1 MPALALKAPDE
12 PVKPAAP
19 QQENVVLPQLRTDLV
34 ISKQIFEERTYY
46 VVKDPISL
54 QYFRLT
60 AEDYELAI
68 LFDGKRTF
76 GAIRDAWVK
85 QYPHL
90 RLDYTPEEL
99 NERVLK
105 FANDLALLQFLA
117 VQGQRMKARMDAAKK
132 NKAKK
137 GGLYQLTNQIFFFRK
152 SLYDPDKIFGRM
164 AKAMPWIWTKTTY
177 WVSWA
182 IIALGAI
189 VFLYSAEGLDHALAN
204 LFNWN
209 NIAIMWVTTIVLK
222 SIHELGHG
230 LTCKHF
236 GGEVHEIGFMS
247 MVFTPYFFV
256 NVSDAWTMPDRRHRM
271 LVSFAGIYVELVF
284 AALATFLWAFVQPGW
299 FKDFLFNI
307 IVIASVSTLIFNANP
322 LMRFDGYYIMIDA
335 IETPNLQQK
344 SRALVQNKITKLLF
358 GASGKADPM
367 ARMPLPKKRLWL
379 FYSYAI
385 LSWIYGY
392 YVIWSLIVFM
402 EPHLVPLGLE
412 GLSDWFAFLALTG
425 WVVVPLWTFVKQL
438 NLTKE
443 DLHPGGRWRRIAK
456 VFGFPLLAFG
466 AYCFV
471 PVTTEVKRHAAVEVA
486 NPEIVRPSTIGF
498 VKKVHVKE
506 GQQVEEG
513 TVLAELENR
522 EIREE
527 LALQQVALEDYEL
540 RIRAAL
546 GIDRTDEMK
555 QLEALRDGAK
565 ARLDKAKRDVEML
578 TLRAKTSGVVLNRDL
593 ESRQGLLLR
602 PPNDTF
608 CELAPLN
615 PIQIKIPLNEQQV
628 REVRAGQPVALLA
641 DSFPDRKFHG
651 RVKGEPA
658 KLDDYNFPIAF
669 SIQRGGDV
677 PTVPD
682 ATGRDKLL
690 EHTYVVTVEVQNPDN
705 LLRYGMTARAKIETG
720 KRPFGKIVSQWMV
733 DLISLDYRF

>member
-1 MPALALKAPDE
+1 MATAALKAPE
-12 PVKPAAP
+12 PEKPAAP
-19 QQENVVLPQLRTDLV
+19 QQENVVLPQLRADLV
-34 ISKQIFEERTYY
+34 ISKQKFEGRCYY

-60 AEDYELAI
+60 AEDYDLAV

-76 GAIRDAWVK
+76 GVIRDMWVRSH
-85 QYPHL
+85 PHL
-90 RLDYTPEEL
+90 RLEYTPDEL

-105 FANDLALLQFLA
+105 FANDLALLQFLS

-137 GGLYQLTNQIFFFRK
+137 GGLYQLANQVFFFRK
-152 SLYDPDKIFGRM
+152 SMYDPDKIFGRM
-164 AKAMPWIWTKTTY
+164 AKAVPWIWTNTTF

-182 IIALGAI
+182 IIALGAA

-209 NIAIMWVTTIVLK
+209 NLALMWVTTIVLK
-222 SIHELGHG
+222 SVHELGHG

-284 AALATFLWAFVQPGW
+284 AAFATFLWAVVQPGW

-344 SRALVQNKITKLLF
+344 SRALVQTKVTKWLF
-358 GASGKADPM
+358 GSSGADM
-367 ARMPLPKKRLWL
+367 MSRMPMPKKRLWL
-379 FYSYAI
+379 FYSYAV

-392 YVIWSLIVFM
+392 YVIYSLIRFM
-402 EPHLVPLGLE
+402 EPHLQPLGLE
-412 GLSDWFAFLALTG
+412 GLSNWFAFLALTG
-425 WVVVPLWTFVKQL
+425 WVVVPLWHFVKQL

-443 DLHPGGRWRRIAK
+443 DIKPGGRWRRIAK
-456 VFGFPLLAFG
+456 VFGIPLLAFG

-471 PVTTEVKRHAAVEVA
+471 PVTTEVKRHSAVEVA
-486 NPEIVRPSTIGF
+486 NPEVVRPETMGF
-498 VKKVHVKE
+498 IQRVFVKE
-506 GQQVEEG
+506 GQHVTPG
-513 TVLAELENR
+513 TVLVELENR
-522 EIREE
+522 DLRQD
-527 LALQQVALEDYEL
+527 LALQERALQEFEL

-546 GIDRTDEMK
+546 GVERADEMK

-565 ARLDKAKRDVEML
+565 ARVEKARRDVEQL
-578 TLRAKTSGVVLNRDL
+578 TLRAKTAGVVLNRDL
-593 ESRQGLLLR
+593 EQRVGQLLR
-602 PPNDTF
+602 PPNDNF

-615 PIQIKIPLNEQQV
+615 PMQIKIPLNEHEV
-628 REVRAGQPVALLA
+628 REVHAGQPVTLLA
-641 DSFPDRKFHG
+641 DSFPDRKFQG
-651 RVKGEPA
+651 VVKGEPSQ
-658 KLDDYNFPIAF
+658 LDEHNFPIAF
-669 SIQRGGDV
+669 SKQRGGDV

-682 ATGRDKLL
+682 GTGREKLL
-690 EHTYVVTVEVQNPDN
+690 EHTYVVTVEVQNPEN
-705 LLRYGMTARAKIETG
+705 LLRYGMSARARIETG
-720 KRPFGKIVSQWMV
+720 KRPFGKIVLQWMV

>member
-1 MPALALKAPDE
+1 MAVLALPSSE
-12 PVKPAAP
+12 PATPAAP
-19 QQENVVLPQLRTDLV
+19 QQENVVLPQLRADLV
-34 ISKQIFEERTYY
+34 ISKQVFEGRSYY

-60 AEDYELAI
+60 AEDFDLAV

-76 GAIRDAWVK
+76 GAIRDAWVRVH
-85 QYPHL
+85 PHL

-105 FANDLALLQFLA
+105 FANDLAMLQFLA

-132 NKAKK
+132 QKKKK
-137 GGLYQLTNQIFFFRK
+137 GGLYALANNIFFFRK
-152 SLYDPDKIFGRM
+152 SLYDPDRIFGRM
-164 AKAMPWIWTKTTY
+164 AKAVPWIWTKTTY

-189 VFLYSAEGLDHALAN
+189 VFIYSAEGLDHALAN

-209 NIAIMWVTTIVLK
+209 NLALMWVTTIVLK
-222 SIHELGHG
+222 SVHELGHG

-284 AALATFLWAFVQPGW
+284 AALATFLWAVVQPGW

-307 IVIASVSTLIFNANP
+307 IVIASVSTIIFNANP

-344 SRALVQNKITKLLF
+344 SRALVQSKLTKLLF
-358 GASGKADPM
+358 GTTAKADPL

-379 FYSYAI
+379 FYTYAV
-385 LSWIYGY
+385 LSWMYGY
-392 YVIWSLIVFM
+392 YVIYSLIVFM
-402 EPHLVPLGLE
+402 EPHLQPLGLE
-412 GLSDWFAFLALTG
+412 GLADWFAFLALTG
-425 WVVVPLWTFVKQL
+425 WVVVPLWHFVKQL
-438 NLTKE
+438 DLSRE
-443 DLHPGGRWRRIAK
+443 DLKPGGRWGRIAK
-456 VFGFPLLAFG
+456 VFGIPLLAFG

-471 PVTTEVKRHAAVEVA
+471 PVSTEIVRHSAVEVA
-486 NPEIVRPSTIGF
+486 NPEVARPESMGF
-498 VKKVHVKE
+498 IQKVHVRE
-506 GQQVEEG
+506 GQAVTPG

-522 EIREE
+522 EIRQE
-527 LALQQVALEDYEL
+527 LALQERALEEYEL
-540 RIRAAL
+540 RIRVAL
-546 GIDRTDEMK
+546 GAERADEMK

-565 ARLDKAKRDVEML
+565 ARMEKARRDVEQL
-578 TLRAKTSGVVLNRDL
+578 TLRAKTAGVVLNRDL
-593 ESRQGLLLR
+593 ESRVGQLLR

-615 PIQIKIPLNEQQV
+615 PMQIKIPLTEQQV
-628 REVRAGQPVALLA
+628 REVRRGQRVTLLA
-641 DSFPDRKFHG
+641 DAFPNRKFEG
-651 RVKGEPA
+651 MVNGEPME
-658 KLDDYNFPIAF
+658 LDEHNFPIAF
-669 SIQRGGDV
+669 SKQRGGDV
-677 PTVPD
+677 PTIPD
-682 ATGRDKLL
+682 GTGREKLM

-705 LLRYGMTARAKIETG
+705 LLRYGMTTRAKIETG
-720 KRPFGKIVSQWMV
+720 NRPFGKIVLQWFV

>member
-1 MPALALKAPDE
+1 MAALALKESEE

-19 QQENVVLPQLRTDLV
+19 QQENVVLPQLRADLV
-34 ISKQIFEERTYY
+34 ISKQTFEERTYY

-85 QYPHL
+85 KYPHL
-90 RLDYTPEEL
+90 RLDYTPDEL

-132 NKAKK
+132 QKKKK
-137 GGLYQLTNQIFFFRK
+137 GGLYALANTIFFFRK

-164 AKAMPWIWTKTTY
+164 AKAVPWIWTKTTY

-209 NIAIMWVTTIVLK
+209 NLALMWVTTIVLK

-236 GGEVHEIGFMS
+236 GGEVHEIGAMS

-256 NVSDAWTMPDRRHRM
+256 NVSDSWTMPDR

-284 AALATFLWAFVQPGW
+284 AALATFLWAFIQPGW

-344 SRALVQNKITKLLF
+344 SRALVQNKITSLLF
-358 GASGKADPM
+358 GASTKGDPM
-367 ARMPLPKKRLWL
+367 SRMPLPKKRLWL
-379 FYSYAI
+379 FYIYAI

-392 YVIWSLIVFM
+392 YVIYSLIRFM

-443 DLHPGGRWRRIAK
+443 DIKPGGRWRRIAK
-456 VFGFPLLAFG
+456 VFGIPLVAFC

-471 PVTTEVKRHAAVEVA
+471 PVNTEVKRHAAVEVA
-486 NPEIVRPSTIGF
+486 NPEIVRPDSVGF
-498 VKKVHVKE
+498 IKSVHVKE
-506 GQQVEEG
+506 GQFVESG

-522 EIREE
+522 EVRLERANTE
-527 LALQQVALEDYEL
+527 LAIKDFEL

-546 GIDRTDEMK
+546 GVERAAEMK
-555 QLEALRDGAK
+555 ELENMRDGAK
-565 ARLDKAKRDVEML
+565 VRLAKATRDVEML
-578 TLRAKTSGVVLNRDL
+578 TLRAKSSGVVLNRDL
-593 ESRQGLLLR
+593 ESRVGQLLR
-602 PPNDTF
+602 PPNDSF
-608 CELAPLN
+608 CEIAPLN

-628 REVRAGQPVALLA
+628 REVRAGQAVTLLA
-641 DSFPDRKFHG
+641 DSFPDRKFSG
-651 RVKGEPA
+651 VVKGEAA
-658 KLDDYNFPIAF
+658 KLDEHNFPIAF
-669 SIQRGGDV
+669 SKQRGGDV

-682 ATGRDKLL
+682 ASGRDKLL

-705 LLRYGMTARAKIETG
+705 LLRYGMTARTKIETG
-720 KRPFGKIVSQWMV
+720 RRPFGKIVLQWMV

>member
-1 MPALALKAPDE
+1 MSALALPSSE
-12 PVKPAAP
+12 PASPAAP
-19 QQENVVLPQLRTDLV
+19 QQENVVLPQLRADLV
-34 ISKQIFEERTYY
+34 ISKQVFEGRSYY
-46 VVKDPISL
+46 VIKDPISL

-60 AEDYELAI
+60 AEDFDLAV

-76 GAIRDAWVK
+76 GAIRDAWVRAH
-85 QYPHL
+85 PHL
-90 RLDYTPEEL
+90 RLDYTPDEL

-105 FANDLALLQFLA
+105 FANDLAMLQFLA
-117 VQGQRMKARMDAAKK
+117 VQGQRLKARMDAAKK
-132 NKAKK
+132 QKQKK
-137 GGLYQLTNQIFFFRK
+137 GGLYALANNIFFFRK

-164 AKAMPWIWTKTTY
+164 AKAVPWIWTKTTY

-189 VFLYSAEGLDHALAN
+189 VFIYSAEGLDHALAN

-209 NIAIMWVTTIVLK
+209 NLALMWVTTIVLK

-284 AALATFLWAFVQPGW
+284 AALATFLWAVVQPGW

-307 IVIASVSTLIFNANP
+307 IVIASVSTIIFNANP

-344 SRALVQNKITKLLF
+344 SRALVQSKVTKLLF
-358 GASGKADPM
+358 GSTSKADPL

-379 FYSYAI
+379 FYTYAV

-392 YVIWSLIVFM
+392 YVIYSLIRFM
-402 EPHLVPLGLE
+402 EPHLQPLGLE

-425 WVVVPLWTFVKQL
+425 WVVVPLWHFVKQL
-438 NLTKE
+438 DLSRE
-443 DLHPGGRWRRIAK
+443 DLKPGGRWGRIAK
-456 VFGFPLLAFG
+456 VFGIPLIAFV

-471 PVTTEVKRHAAVEVA
+471 PVSTEIVRRSAVEVA
-486 NPEIVRPSTIGF
+486 NPEVVRPDSVGF
-498 VKKVHVKE
+498 IKKVHVKE
-506 GQQVEEG
+506 GQMVTSG

-522 EIREE
+522 EIRQE
-527 LALQQVALEDYEL
+527 LALQERALEEYEL

-546 GIDRTDEMK
+546 GAERADEMK

-565 ARLDKAKRDVEML
+565 ARLEKARRDVEQL
-578 TLRAKTSGVVLNRDL
+578 TLRAKTAGVVLNRDL
-593 ESRQGLLLR
+593 ESRAGQLLR

-615 PIQIKIPLNEQQV
+615 PMQIKIPLTEQQV
-628 REVRAGQPVALLA
+628 REVRPGQRVTLLA
-641 DSFPDRKFHG
+641 DAFPNRKFEG
-651 RVKGEPA
+651 VVNGEPMEM
-658 KLDDYNFPIAF
+658 DEHNFPIAF
-669 SIQRGGDV
+669 SKQRGGDV
-677 PTVPD
+677 PTIPD
-682 ATGRDKLL
+682 GTGREKLM

-705 LLRYGMTARAKIETG
+705 LLRYGMTTRAKIETG
-720 KRPFGKIVSQWMV
+720 KRPFGKIVLQWFV

>member
-1 MPALALKAPDE
+1 MAVLALPSSESAT
-12 PVKPAAP
+12 PAAP
-19 QQENVVLPQLRTDLV
+19 QQENVILPQLRADLV
-34 ISKQIFEERTYY
+34 ISKQVFEGRSYY

-54 QYFRLT
+54 QYLRLT
-60 AEDYELAI
+60 AEDFDLAV

-76 GAIRDAWVK
+76 GAIRDAWVRVH
-85 QYPHL
+85 PHL
-90 RLDYTPEEL
+90 RLDYTPDEL

-105 FANDLALLQFLA
+105 FANDLAMLQFLA
-117 VQGQRMKARMDAAKK
+117 VQGQRLKARMDAAKK
-132 NKAKK
+132 QKQKK
-137 GGLYQLTNQIFFFRK
+137 GGLYALANNIFFFRK

-164 AKAMPWIWTKTTY
+164 AKAVPWIWTKTTY
-177 WVSWA
+177 WASWA

-189 VFLYSAEGLDHALAN
+189 VFIYSAEGLDHALAN

-209 NIAIMWVTTIVLK
+209 NLALMWVTTIVLK

-284 AALATFLWAFVQPGW
+284 AALATFLWAVVQPGW

-307 IVIASVSTLIFNANP
+307 IVIASVSTIIFNANP

-344 SRALVQNKITKLLF
+344 SRALVQSKVTKLLF
-358 GASGKADPM
+358 GATSKADPL

-379 FYSYAI
+379 FYTYAV

-392 YVIWSLIVFM
+392 YVIYSLIRFM
-402 EPHLVPLGLE
+402 EPHLQPLGLE
-412 GLSDWFAFLALTG
+412 GLADWFAFLALTG
-425 WVVVPLWTFVKQL
+425 WVVVPLWHFVKQL
-438 NLTKE
+438 DLSRE
-443 DLHPGGRWRRIAK
+443 DLKPGGRWGRISK
-456 VFGFPLLAFG
+456 VFGIPLLAFG

-471 PVTTEVKRHAAVEVA
+471 PVRTEIVRRSAVEVA
-486 NPEIVRPSTIGF
+486 NPEVVRPESVGF
-498 VKKVHVKE
+498 IRKVHVRE
-506 GQQVEEG
+506 GQAVTPG

-522 EIREE
+522 EIRQE
-527 LALQQVALEDYEL
+527 LALQQRALEEYEL

-546 GIDRTDEMK
+546 GAERADEMT

-565 ARLDKAKRDVEML
+565 ARMEKARRDVELL
-578 TLRAKTSGVVLNRDL
+578 TLRAKSAGVVLNRDL
-593 ESRQGLLLR
+593 ESRAGQLLR

-615 PIQIKIPLNEQQV
+615 PMQIKIPLTEQQV
-628 REVRAGQPVALLA
+628 REVRRGQRVTLLA
-641 DSFPDRKFHG
+641 DAFPNRKFEG
-651 RVKGEPA
+651 MVNGEPME
-658 KLDDYNFPIAF
+658 LDEHNFPIAF
-669 SIQRGGDV
+669 SKQRGGDV
-677 PTVPD
+677 PTIPD
-682 ATGRDKLL
+682 GTGREKLM

-705 LLRYGMTARAKIETG
+705 LLRYGMTTRAKIETG
-720 KRPFGKIVSQWMV
+720 KRPFGRIVLQWFV

>member
-1 MPALALKAPDE
+1 MPALELKAPE
-12 PVKPAAP
+12 PDKPAAP
-19 QQENVVLPQLRTDLV
+19 QQENVVLPQLRGDLV
-34 ISKQIFEERTYY
+34 ISKQTFEGRTYY

-60 AEDYELAI
+60 AEDYDLAI

-76 GAIRDAWVK
+76 GAIRDSWVRTH
-85 QYPHL
+85 PAL
-90 RLDYTPEEL
+90 RLEYTPDEL

-117 VQGQRMKARMDAAKK
+117 VQGQRMKVRMDAAKK

-137 GGLYQLTNQIFFFRK
+137 GGLYQFTNQIFFFRK
-152 SLYDPDKIFGRM
+152 SLYDPDKLFGRM
-164 AKAMPWIWTKTTY
+164 AKSVGWIWTKTTY

-182 IIALGAI
+182 IIALGAT

-209 NIAIMWVTTIVLK
+209 NLAIMWVTTIVLK

-284 AALATFLWAFVQPGW
+284 AAFATFLWAVVQPGW

-344 SRALVQNKITKLLF
+344 SRALVQSKITKWLF
-358 GASGKADPM
+358 GASKTDPM
-367 ARMPLPKKRLWL
+367 ARMPMPKKRLWL
-379 FYSYAI
+379 FYSYAV

-392 YVIWSLIVFM
+392 YVIYSLILFM

-425 WVVVPLWTFVKQL
+425 WVVVPLWHFVKQL

-443 DLHPGGRWRRIAK
+443 DLAPGGRWRRAAK
-456 VFGFPLLAFG
+456 VFGIPLFAFG
-466 AYCFV
+466 AFCFV
-471 PVTTEVKRHAAVEVA
+471 PVNTEVKRHSAVEVA
-486 NPEIVRPSTIGF
+486 NPEIVRPDTVGF
-498 VKKVHVKE
+498 ISAVHVTE
-506 GQQVEEG
+506 GQFVTPG
-513 TVLAELENR
+513 TVLADLENR
-522 EIREE
+522 DLRQDFATQERSLEE
-527 LALQQVALEDYEL
+527 YEL
-540 RIRAAL
+540 RIRASL
-546 GIDRTDEMK
+546 GSDRADEIG
-555 QLEALRDGAK
+555 QLQALRDGAK
-565 ARLDKAKRDVEML
+565 ARLEKVRGDVGKL
-578 TLRAKTSGVVLNRDL
+578 TLRAKTSGVILNRDL
-593 ESRQGLLLR
+593 EHRVGQLLR

-608 CELAPLN
+608 CEIAPSN
-615 PIQIKIPLNEQQV
+615 PMQIKIPLNEQQV
-628 REVRAGQPVALLA
+628 REVRPGQRVTLLA
-641 DSFPDRKFHG
+641 DAFSDRKFIG
-651 RVKGEPA
+651 VVKGDA
-658 KLDDYNFPIAF
+658 SKLDDYNFPIAF
-669 SIQRGGDV
+669 SQQRGGDV

-682 ATGRDKLL
+682 ASGRDKLL

-705 LLRYGMTARAKIETG
+705 LLRYGMTTRAKIETG
-720 KRPFGKIVSQWMV
+720 KRPFGKIALQWMV

>member
-1 MPALALKAPDE
+1 MAAVA
-12 PVKPAAP
+12 VKETELTKPAP
-19 QQENVVLPQLRTDLV
+19 QQENVVLPQLRADLV
-34 ISKQIFEERTYY
+34 ISKQLFEGRSYY

-60 AEDYELAI
+60 AEDYDLAI

-76 GAIRDAWVK
+76 GAIRDGWARSH
-85 QYPHL
+85 PHL
-90 RLDYTPEEL
+90 RLDYTPDEL

-117 VQGQRMKARMDAAKK
+117 IQGQRTKARMDAAKK
-132 NKAKK
+132 QKKKK
-137 GGLYQLTNQIFFFRK
+137 GGLYALANNIFFFRR
-152 SLYDPDKIFGRM
+152 SMYDPDVLFGRM
-164 AKAMPWIWTKTTY
+164 AKSVGWIWTKTTF

-182 IIALGAI
+182 IIALGAT

-209 NIAIMWVTTIVLK
+209 NLALMWVTTIVLK
-222 SIHELGHG
+222 SVHELGHG
-230 LTCKHF
+230 MTCKHF

-284 AALATFLWAFVQPGW
+284 AAFATFLWAVVQPGW

-344 SRALVQNKITKLLF
+344 SRALVQNKVTSLLF
-358 GASGKADPM
+358 GSSSKGDM
-367 ARMPLPKKRLWL
+367 LSRMPMPKKRLWL
-379 FYSYAI
+379 FYSYAV

-392 YVIWSLIVFM
+392 YVIYKLIAFM
-402 EPHLVPLGLE
+402 EPHLQPLGLE

-425 WVVVPLWTFVKQL
+425 WVVVPLWHFVQQL
-438 NLTKE
+438 HLTKE
-443 DLHPGGRWRRIAK
+443 DTKSGGRWWRIAK
-456 VFGFPLLAFG
+456 VFGIPLLAFG

-471 PVTTEVKRHAAVEVA
+471 PVTTEVLRHSAVEVA
-486 NPEIVRPSTIGF
+486 NPEIIRPETIGF
-498 VKKVHVKE
+498 IKRVFVKE
-506 GQQVEEG
+506 GDRVEAG
-513 TVLAELENR
+513 QIIAELENR
-522 EIREE
+522 DLHQE
-527 LALQQVALEDYEL
+527 LAQQEIALQDYEL

-546 GIDRTDEMK
+546 GVERPGEMK
-555 QLEALRDGAK
+555 QIEALRDGAK
-565 ARLDKAKRDVEML
+565 ARLEKARRDVEQL
-578 TLRAKTSGVVLNRDL
+578 TLRAKTAGVVLNRDL
-593 ESRQGLLLR
+593 ASRVGQLLR

-608 CELAPLN
+608 CELAQLDPM
-615 PIQIKIPLNEQQV
+615 QIKIPLNEQEV
-628 REVRAGQPVALLA
+628 REVRAGHRVTLLA
-641 DSFPDRKFHG
+641 DSFPGRKFEG
-651 RVKGEPA
+651 VVKSDPTQ
-658 KLDDYNFPIAF
+658 LDEHNFPLAF
-669 SIQRGGDV
+669 SKQRGGDV

-682 ATGRDKLL
+682 GTGREKLL

-705 LLRYGMTARAKIETG
+705 LLRYGMTTRAKIETG
-720 KRPFGKIVSQWMV
+720 KRPFGKIVLQWMV